1 MKAFTSLLCGLGL
14 STTLAKAIS
23 LQRPLGLDKD
33 VLLQAAEKFGLDLD
47 LDHLLKELDSNVL
60 DAWAQIEH
68 LYPNQVM
75 SLETSTKPKFPE
87 AIKTKKDW
95 DFVVKNDAIE
105 NYQLRVNK
113 IKDPKILGIDPNV
126 TQYTG
131 YLDVEDEDKHFFFWT
146 FESRNDP
153 GKGSGHP
160 LVERGSRLFFTNR
173 AVL

>member
-33 VLLQAAEKFGLDLD
+33 VLLQAAEKFGLNLD

-105 NYQLRVNK
+105 N
-113 IKDPKILGIDPNV
+113 
-126 TQYTG
+126 
-131 YLDVEDEDKHFFFWT
+131 
-146 FESRNDP
+146 
-153 GKGSGHP
+153 
-160 LVERGSRLFFTNR
+160 
-173 AVL
+173 